1 VGLATKARD
10 PEDREEKA
18 WPLGMLKVGSKFLS
32 STWCALLKKGFQNPF
47 QNYLT
52 PYQKQKIPTQ
62 KYKAQF
68 VPMDCAVKQQ
78 KIWGKKWW

>member
-18 WPLGMLKVGSKFLS
+18 WPLGMLKVGSEFLS
-32 STWCALLKKGFQNPF
+32 STWCALLKTRVSKPLSKLPNP
-47 QNYLT
+47 N
-52 PYQKQKIPTQ
+52 QKQRIPTQ